1 MCFNARTE
9 AQGTRGEGAFSF
21 RLIAHF
27 CTETGTDETNEYGV
41 ELGGLF
47 FAETGMGAAK
57 DSGVK
62 GIVGICLKRTGDL

>member
-9 AQGTRGEGAFSF
+9 AQGTRGEGAFNF
-21 RLIAHF
+21 RLIVHF

-47 FAETGMGAAK
+47 FAETELGDDKGY
-57 DSGVK
+57 GVERSFWD
-62 GIVGICLKRTGDL
+62 GCAR